1 MSLVNCL
8 APYARRLRR
17 ARGAASCRRRKL
29 LTAVRRARLTLAA
42 ARNIRKACLK
52 KPGGTVVGVLG
63 LAHLN
68 GVRSLLRESRIM

>member
-1 MSLVNCL
+1 MSLVSCL
-8 APYARRLRR
+8 SPDARRFGR
-17 ARGAASCRRRKL
+17 ARGAASCWRRKL
-29 LTAVRRARLTLAA
+29 LTVVRRARLTLAA